1 MANVWS
7 LIQKG
12 TIMNSLIKRQI
23 ILAAILAAGG
33 VMAAEQKI
41 AFISMERVFDEYY
54 KTKTA
59 NAQFKTRGEEI
70 DMKRK
75 ELVVK
80 AKALKAEF
88 DKLNAECRDKSLND
102 NARGKKREAAEDKLN
117 ELKEAEGNLMEF
129 DKTYKKEIADQMRQ
143 MQQQIVGEIR
153 GVIQTYAA
161 ENKISIVFD
170 SSGKTLNNVE
180 GVMYF
185 DFSLD
190 ITEPILTIM
199 NKNAPEAEKTE
210 KTEKK
215 KDVK

>member
-1 MANVWS
+1 
-7 LIQKG
+7 
-12 TIMNSLIKRQI
+12 MNSGLKWKI
-23 ILAAILAAGG
+23 ILAAILTAGG

-41 AFISMERVFDEYY
+41 AFINMERVFDEYY

-59 NAQFKTRGEEI
+59 NVQFKARGEEI
-70 DMKRK
+70 DVRRK
-75 ELVVK
+75 ELVAK

-88 DKLNAECRDKSLND
+88 DKLNAEGRDKSLND
-102 NARGKKREAAEDKLN
+102 NAREKKREAAEDKLN

-129 DKTYKKEIADQMRQ
+129 DKVFKKEIADQMRQ
-143 MQQQIVGEIR
+143 MQLQIVGEIR

-161 ENKISIVFD
+161 ENKIDIVFD

-180 GVMYF
+180 SVMFF

-190 ITEPILTIM
+190 ITKPIIAIM
-199 NKNAPEAEKTE
+199 NKNAPEAEKQDDLLTITN
-210 KTEKK
+210 KNSSATEKK